1 MSGKKNSEVAAVL
14 RQGEDVRRMSDRTFN
29 DQIEK
34 SLDNFRQCMKK
45 IKSLQSDAEKL
56 NANVS
61 AEAETMFGDKA
72 KSQLKAFEDLKA
84 ALSKVKLNASEDK
97 NIKSTLNDLDRQLS
111 DADREADAIRN
122 IIRTKP
128 HYCDDEYRRAQQL
141 VGRYGSLRDQ
151 RSALQTRAN
160 QVSQS
165 ASRTLNQI
173 RADSNQLSD
182 MIKQLDDMND
192 VAKKRK
198 QANEMRDE
206 LRRQLDGIDKSWATK
221 FFSSEYAELK
231 SDVERE
237 SKGNDEA
244 VINKFNGVFGS
255 ISTFK
260 TKLQARVELW
270 KRQKADAEGMLDEVE
285 GLATLELVE
294 PIDYYN
300 EGADAQRT
308 EMFDYINR
316 YGGKD
321 LRTGYQRELDAARDL
336 IRDEKFL
343 EGIDKLK
350 RASELVMEARDVGIK
365 LQDSMLKKIEL
376 AGAIQDVMSDLRYQ
390 VGLSIVNDNPNDG
403 FKLTCSI
410 GDETINFDRVDID
423 ADGKIIIDVDHHE
436 SVGGTCGAT
445 WKDIS
450 KRLNEEGI
458 PVTDVLK
465 GDRSVLHPERKV
477 QTDGGTRQTAAG

>member
-14 RQGEDVRRMSDRTFN
+14 RRGEDVRRMSDRTFN

-34 SLDNFRQCMKK
+34 DLKNFRQCMEK
-45 IKSLQSDAEKL
+45 IKSIQSDAEKL
-56 NANVS
+56 NADVS

-72 KSQLKAFEDLKA
+72 KAQLKAFEDLKA
-84 ALSKVKLNASEDK
+84 ALSKIKLNASEDK
-97 NIKSTLNDLDRQLS
+97 NIKSTLNDLDRQL
-111 DADREADAIRN
+111 
-122 IIRTKP
+122 
-128 HYCDDEYRRAQQL
+128 
-141 VGRYGSLRDQ
+141 
-151 RSALQTRAN
+151 
-160 QVSQS
+160 
-165 ASRTLNQI
+165 
-173 RADSNQLSD
+173 
-182 MIKQLDDMND
+182 
-192 VAKKRK
+192 
-198 QANEMRDE
+198 
-206 LRRQLDGIDKSWATK
+206 
-221 FFSSEYAELK
+221 
-231 SDVERE
+231 
-237 SKGNDEA
+237 
-244 VINKFNGVFGS
+244 
-255 ISTFK
+255 
-260 TKLQARVELW
+260 W

-285 GLATLELVE
+285 GLATFELVE

-321 LRTGYQRELDAARDL
+321 LRKGYQQAVDAARDL

-350 RASELVMEARDVGIK
+350 RASELVMEARDIGIK

-477 QTDGGTRQTAAG
+477 QPDGGTRQTAAG